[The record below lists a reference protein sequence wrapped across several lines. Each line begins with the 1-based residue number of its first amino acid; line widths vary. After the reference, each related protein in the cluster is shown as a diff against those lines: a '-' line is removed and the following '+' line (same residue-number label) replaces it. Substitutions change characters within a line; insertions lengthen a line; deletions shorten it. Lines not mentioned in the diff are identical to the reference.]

1 MDCYGSL
8 LYESNKTLNA
18 CTLAHQSFINL
29 AYILYTEFM
38 FLWCLELV
46 TLSGIRGS
54 IDPHRERIVW

>member
-29 AYILYTEFM
+29 ASILYTEFM
-38 FLWCLELV
+38 FLCLELV
-46 TLSGIRGS
+46 TLSGIRGI
-54 IDPHRERIVW
+54 IDRHRERMV

>member
-29 AYILYTEFM
+29 ANILYTEFM
-38 FLWCLELV
+38 FYDVWNLLLYQ
-46 TLSGIRGS
+46 GS
-54 IDPHRERIVW
+54 EAV